1 MAETGGHEAPS
12 PLVETNW
19 LAERLDNPDLRV
31 LDCSVIMHVTD
42 DGDHKY
48 FSVRAE
54 WEKADIPGS
63 AFIDILTDLGS
74 RYSPTVPLMAPFS
87 DFAAAMES
95 CGIGDG
101 NQVVLY
107 DRSNHAWAACIWW
120 MLRVCGFDAMVLR
133 GGWQKWKAEGRPEST
148 LPTVFPRGSLTV
160 KPRPDLMATKERVLA
175 AVSDDKTSIINGLSA
190 DEHSGRVI
198 RFPRAGR
205 IKGSV
210 NVDCERLVAPDTH
223 TMLPDDQLRTVFES
237 AGALKTDRAITY
249 CGGGV
254 AASLDALALTILG
267 VPHVAVYHGSMAE
280 WTADP
285 ALPME
290 TD

>member
-1 MAETGGHEAPS
+1 MTESGEHEAPS

-19 LAERLDNPDLRV
+19 LSERLDNPDLRI

-42 DGDHKY
+42 DGNRKY
-48 FSVRAE
+48 SSGKVE
-54 WEKADIPGS
+54 WDNAHIPGS
-63 AFIDILTDLGS
+63 GFIDILTDLGP
-74 RYSPTVPLMAPFS
+74 RYSPTVPLMAPLT

-95 CGIGDG
+95 LGIGDG
-101 NQVVLY
+101 TQVVLY

-120 MLRVCGFDAMVLR
+120 MLRVCGFDAMVLH
-133 GGWQKWKAEGRPEST
+133 GGWQKWKAEKRPEST
-148 LPTVFPRGSLTV
+148 LPTAYPRGSLTIRQ
-160 KPRPDLMATKERVLA
+160 RPELRATKEAVQA
-175 AVSDDKTSIINGLSA
+175 AISDDTTSIINGLSA

-210 NVDCERLVAPDTH
+210 NVDCELLVDPDTH
-223 TMLPDDQLRTVFES
+223 TLLPDDQLRKVFAS
-237 AGALKTDRAITY
+237 VGALKTDRAITY

-254 AASLDALALTILG
+254 AASLVALALTLLG
-267 VPHVAVYHGSMAE
+267 MPHVAVYHGSMVE

-285 ALPME
+285 ELPME
-290 TD
+290 TG